1 MSSILKRVARRI
13 RKRMS
18 LTSHAISADAFLI
31 SYPKSGRTWFRFLL
45 SQYFA
50 GVAGEGEPVN
60 LHNMFSI
67 IPNYDLDG
75 IRGIPAFRFE
85 NGQIPK
91 ILVSHLE
98 YRTSH
103 FLMRP
108 AILMIRDPRDVL
120 VSAYFHATRHKH
132 RFDGNID
139 AFIEDAIQGA
149 PSLIDYLNGWA
160 SGLQRRRHHILSYED
175 LSADPSRHTR
185 NVLQFLGCT
194 VDDVNLEKA
203 VRAAQFDAMQSR
215 ERVEGIPAHDYDRSD
230 DESLRMRRGKAHGF
244 MDYLSAKQAD
254 RILQLCRLR
263 LSPGAKDLVS
273 HSGLDLRST

>member
-1 MSSILKRVARRI
+1 
-13 RKRMS
+13 
-18 LTSHAISADAFLI
+18 
-31 SYPKSGRTWFRFLL
+31 
-45 SQYFA
+45 
-50 GVAGEGEPVN
+50 
-60 LHNMFSI
+60 
-67 IPNYDLDG
+67 
-75 IRGIPAFRFE
+75 
-85 NGQIPK
+85 
-91 ILVSHLE
+91 
-98 YRTSH
+98 
-103 FLMRP
+103 MRP

-244 MDYLSAKQAD
+244 MDYLSAKQAE